1 MQGIKDQKSS
11 ATASTAAGTESG
23 TATAAS
29 TAPQSKIFNLQ
40 KYLNAIKADAK
51 LTAIDLSQQKTY
63 EAKAQL
69 KLDKKLKGHSETVR
83 RLKLLADGRL
93 VSEADNTE
101 SKIWD
106 IATEK
111 CLATMKGEKLV
122 ELVDGCFAIVPP
134 FFKNTA
140 EALIRM
146 PYFIGAAL
154 VGAKEIGKN
163 PIQVWDAQGSKC
175 ISTLVGHNHFIQ
187 SLISLSSNR
196 LASSASQDNSIK
208 LWDVQTGKCTQTL
221 EGHSNRVT
229 ALIELRDGQ
238 LASGSDDK
246 SIKLWDLQT
255 GKCVQTLEGHSE
267 GVNFLTVLADGRLVS
282 ISGDKTIR
290 LWDPQ
295 AGKCLSIL
303 QGHSEFVSVF
313 TALADGRLASGSYDN
328 TIKLWDT
335 HTGKCLSTL
344 RGHTKSV
351 YTLVALPDGRL
362 ASGADDNT
370 LRLWDT
376 NTGSCLITI
385 PDAHAG
391 NSSGVN
397 ALVVLPDGRLVSGG
411 VDNNIKIW
419 NLGICALQLKDI
431 RPLLAALP
439 GTLVK
444 QLNLQNCLLQ
454 DGDIIELMKLL
465 PSTQLTHL
473 DIRNTKITADG
484 FKILYQSLK
493 QHPTL
498 KEIQHEAMAD
508 ILAAEQTIL
517 AKQKAEEDAKKKAAL
532 DAKEKAAREA
542 KERADK
548 EAKEKELADL
558 RAQVEQMK
566 LQQNKPVN
574 PHPVSPTPVVAQPID
589 LFEQFAVSRIQPTKP
604 TIPTEAITVSLNINY
619 KDIKLG
625 DEIGKGGFGI
635 VYRGT
640 WKYNQ
645 VAVKQLLAAPTGDA
659 LKDFKEEMQTHASL
673 RSDHI
678 VQLYGCCL
686 GPYCMVMQYMP
697 RGSLSN
703 YLKEHRTK
711 DLDWNIGYKIITD
724 IACGLAFLHDNEIVH
739 RDLKSLNVL
748 LDENYHAKLSD
759 FGLAKIKHESKTMLR
774 YGGSAGTTAWMAP
787 ELFARKAVYTKK
799 ADIYSLGITFWEIAA
814 RKIPF
819 EDAAD
824 PSIIP
829 TWVKEGEREEI
840 PASCPPK
847 LASLIKFCWHG
858 KPEERPTAARIV
870 EYLRS
875 DEKEFSLI
883 SKTNNIAAAT
893 ATAVSTPFFA
903 ASYQANSNAA
913 QMNNLASA
921 SFAASYQM
929 NTPVM
934 KK

>member
-1 MQGIKDQKSS
+1 MQGIKDQKSAAFAS
-11 ATASTAAGTESG
+11 AAAPDTKDQKVSAAAKFEPKHNQTLEGHNSAVRALTVLPDGGLASGSG
-23 TATAAS
+23 EGSFIFTGVIKLWDL
-29 TAPQSKIFNLQ
+29 QSKRCVQ
-40 KYLNAIKADAK
+40 T
-51 LTAIDLSQQKTY
+51 LT
-63 EAKAQL
+63 
-69 KLDKKLKGHSETVR
+69 GHSEHIYALTV
-83 RLKLLADGRL
+83 LPDGRL
-93 VSEADNTE
+93 ASGSLDN
-101 SKIWD
+101 
-106 IATEK
+106 
-111 CLATMKGEKLV
+111 
-122 ELVDGCFAIVPP
+122 
-134 FFKNTA
+134 N
-140 EALIRM
+140 
-146 PYFIGAAL
+146 
-154 VGAKEIGKN
+154 
-163 PIQVWDAQGSKC
+163 
-175 ISTLVGHNHFIQ
+175 
-187 SLISLSSNR
+187 
-196 LASSASQDNSIK
+196 IK
-208 LWDVQTGKCTQTL
+208 LWDVKTGKCVQTL
-221 EGHSNRVT
+221 RGHSDSVN
-229 ALIELRDGQ
+229 ALTLLDDGR
-238 LASGSDDK
+238 LASGSSDK
-246 SIKLWDLQT
+246 SIKLWDVCTGKCAQTLQGHSNDVNVLT
-255 GKCVQTLEGHSE
+255 MLADSRLASGSKDHNIKLWDVKMGKCVQTLEGHSLP
-267 GVNFLTVLADGRLVS
+267 VSTLTVLSD
-282 ISGDKTIR
+282 D
-290 LWDPQ
+290 
-295 AGKCLSIL
+295 
-303 QGHSEFVSVF
+303 
-313 TALADGRLASGSYDN
+313 RLASGSYDD
-328 TIKLWDT
+328 TIKLWSLK
-335 HTGKCLSTL
+335 TGKCELTLSEAVDVLT
-344 RGHTKSV
+344 
-351 YTLVALPDGRL
+351 
-362 ASGADDNT
+362 
-370 LRLWDT
+370 
-376 NTGSCLITI
+376 
-385 PDAHAG
+385 
-391 NSSGVN
+391 
-397 ALVVLPDGRLVSGG
+397 VLPDGRLVNGFHNS
-411 VDNNIKIW
+411 I
-419 NLGICALQLKDI
+419 
-431 RPLLAALP
+431 
-439 GTLVK
+439 TL
-444 QLNLQNCLLQ
+444 LNLQTMERVHTNLSGPSERVHALIVLPDGHLASGFGGGFYSRNNGIRLWDVGTKQLLQ
-454 DGDIIELMKLL
+454 LQAAAQLKAKEEAKL
-465 PSTQLTHL
+465 
-473 DIRNTKITADG
+473 
-484 FKILYQSLK
+484 
-493 QHPTL
+493 
-498 KEIQHEAMAD
+498 
-508 ILAAEQTIL
+508 
-517 AKQKAEEDAKKKAAL
+517 KAE
-532 DAKEKAAREA
+532 R
-542 KERADK
+542 

-724 IACGLAFLHDNEIVH
+724 MACGLAFLHDNEIVH

-748 LDENYHAKLSD
+748 LDENYNAKLSD

-787 ELFARKAVYTKK
+787 ELFARKAGYTKK

-829 TWVKEGEREEI
+829 TWVKDGEREEI

-875 DEKEFSLI
+875 DEKEFSLS
-883 SKTNNIAAAT
+883 SKTNNIAAVT

-913 QMNNLASA
+913 KVNNLASA
-921 SFAASYQM
+921 SFPASYQM
-929 NTPVM
+929 NTPAV